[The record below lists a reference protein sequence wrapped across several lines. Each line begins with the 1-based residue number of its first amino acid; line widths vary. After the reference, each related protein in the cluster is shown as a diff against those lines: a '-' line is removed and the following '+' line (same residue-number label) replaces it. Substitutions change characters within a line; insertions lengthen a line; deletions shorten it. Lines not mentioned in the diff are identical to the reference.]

1 MLYITK
7 YLTIRFPE
15 IILCSMASVHP
26 IRPHPS
32 APEEPTALHARAM
45 DNLRFIRETMERAGS
60 FTGVSG
66 WGEVVVGLI
75 ALMAAWLATRQPS
88 VEGWLLTWTGAAVLS
103 VAVGGWA
110 VMRKAKAVGMPLLSG
125 PGRKFALSL
134 APPLLAGVVL
144 TLVLYQAGLAGALPG
159 MWLLLF
165 GTGVVT
171 AGAFSIRIVPLMGIS
186 FMLLGVVALFS
197 PDSWG
202 NAFMAAGFGG
212 LHILFGAL
220 IARRHGG

>member
-1 MLYITK
+1 
-7 YLTIRFPE
+7 
-15 IILCSMASVHP
+15 MATVHP
-26 IRPHPS
+26 IRPRPP

-75 ALMAAWLATRQPS
+75 ALAAAWLASMQAT
-88 VEGWLLTWTGAAVLS
+88 VEGWLITWIGAAAIS
-103 VAVGGWA
+103 IAVGGFA
-110 VMRKAKAVGMPLLSG
+110 VIRKANAVGMPLLSG

-144 TLVLYQAGLAGALPG
+144 TLVLYREGMTSVLPG
-159 MWLLLF
+159 TWLLLF

-186 FMLLGVVALFS
+186 FMLLGAVALFS
-197 PDSWG
+197 PESWG
-202 NAFMAAGFGG
+202 NLFMAVGFGG
-212 LHILFGAL
+212 LHILFGTL
-220 IARRHGG
+220 IAWRYGG